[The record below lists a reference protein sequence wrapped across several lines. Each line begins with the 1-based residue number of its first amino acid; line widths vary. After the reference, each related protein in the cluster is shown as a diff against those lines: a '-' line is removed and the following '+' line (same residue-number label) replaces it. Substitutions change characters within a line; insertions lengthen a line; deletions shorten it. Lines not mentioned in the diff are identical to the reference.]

1 MFAAMYNG
9 RNTFW
14 DFAAN
19 PENKLASSQ
28 LVSLTLSTQCSSL
41 QTNVNSYIH
50 FLLSVNWPSFG
61 DCRVFIYLP
70 EAFLTFADEV
80 TSSLKGLLLNRDQQ
94 VTATKLTEALES
106 KTMHDED

>member
-1 MFAAMYNG
+1 M
-9 RNTFW
+9 
-14 DFAAN
+14 
-19 PENKLASSQ
+19 
-28 LVSLTLSTQCSSL
+28 
-41 QTNVNSYIH
+41 
-50 FLLSVNWPSFG
+50 
-61 DCRVFIYLP
+61 FIYLP